1 MELTVENLMNLI
13 NEEMIE
19 FEGQTVSSVYDND
32 NWLVLNNIENDI
44 ENNHMY
50 LHFEYH
56 RTYLQRVVNIGD
68 AVAGWGIRNKNN
80 SYLPIITDI
89 EFKEY
94 SFNTANIFTI
104 LIDTNYNGQN
114 LSDYVLVNKNTYL
127 FVTDSDYD
135 DIIADDMQMYY
146 NSDIINTNIESSK
159 TVNSLLKDMYAL
171 LKIRIKNVL
180 TDYFEVGE

>member
-56 RTYLQRVVNIGD
+56 RTYLEH
-68 AVAGWGIRNKNN
+68 K
-80 SYLPIITDI
+80 
-89 EFKEY
+89 K
-94 SFNTANIFTI
+94 
-104 LIDTNYNGQN
+104 
-114 LSDYVLVNKNTYL
+114 
-127 FVTDSDYD
+127 
-135 DIIADDMQMYY
+135 
-146 NSDIINTNIESSK
+146 
-159 TVNSLLKDMYAL
+159 
-171 LKIRIKNVL
+171 
-180 TDYFEVGE
+180 

>member
-1 MELTVENLMNLI
+1 MNI
-13 NEEMIE
+13 IE
-19 FEGQTVSSVYDND
+19 HIWS
-32 NWLVLNNIENDI
+32 IK
-44 ENNHMY
+44 
-50 LHFEYH
+50 
-56 RTYLQRVVNIGD
+56 
-68 AVAGWGIRNKNN
+68 NKNN

-94 SFNTANIFTI
+94 HLNTTNIFAI

-114 LSDYVLVNKNTYL
+114 LSDYILVDKNTYL

-135 DIIADDMQMYY
+135 DIIADDMQIYY